1 MQSVPSKILAV
12 ERILQDNPDR
22 FVLFPIKEEGLWKLY
37 KNAMAHFWVAE
48 EIDLTPDL
56 KDWERLTDNE
66 RYFISHVLAF
76 FAGSDGIVNENQIL
90 NFMREVQIPEARCFF
105 GFQVMMENIHSETYS
120 MLIDTFIKDK
130 EEKYRLFHGI
140 ETIPCIKKKAEWA
153 LKYMDSEK
161 NSFAERLV
169 AFIIVEGLFFQSS
182 FAAIFWLKKRGMMPG
197 LTFSN
202 ELISVD
208 EGMHVIFSVELYK
221 MLAGRL
227 DQEHVYQIFQE
238 AVAIEKE
245 FVTDSLP
252 VDLIGINS
260 KLMRTF
266 VEYVAD
272 YWLFE
277 LKYQKIYKSQNPFD
291 FYELISLE
299 GKTNFFERRVSEYNK
314 AAIISKMNNKKNDN
328 IFTLDADF

>member
-1 MQSVPSKILAV
+1 MEHIL
-12 ERILQDNPDR
+12 EDNPDR
-22 FVLFPIKEEGLWKLY
+22 FVLFPIKENKLWKMY
-37 KNAMAHFWVAE
+37 KNAVAHFWVAE

-56 KDWERLTDNE
+56 KDWDSLTNDE

-120 MLIDTFIKDK
+120 LLIDTFIKDN
-130 EEKYRLFHGI
+130 EEKDRLLHAI
-140 ETIPCIKKKAEWA
+140 ETIPCVKKKAEWA
-153 LKYMDSEK
+153 LKYMDSKK
-161 NSFAERLV
+161 NSFAERLI

-182 FAAIFWLKKRGMMPG
+182 FASIFWLKKRGLMQG

-208 EGMHVIFSVELYK
+208 EGMHVMFSVELYK
-221 MLAGRL
+221 MLNGRL
-227 DQEHVYQIFQE
+227 NQEDVYQIFRE
-238 AVAIEKE
+238 AVIIEQE

-277 LKYQKIYKSQNPFD
+277 LGYQKLFKAQNPFN
-291 FYELISLE
+291 FYEVISLE

-314 AAIISKMNNKKNDN
+314 AAIVSKMNNRGNDN
-328 IFTLDADF
+328 VFTLDAEF